1 MSSHNKRK
9 ENQSLFKNVRNI
21 ILLSTLYNKQLLN
34 PYKGARQNWGEKLMY
49 LLLFKNFLNLVVHL
63 SSRMTD
69 VENYSRYTINI
80 KQVAKNGYSVLLS
93 IVDLCTD
100 KLWRDSQYIF

>member
-34 PYKGARQNWGEKLMY
+34 PYKGTRQNWGEKLMY
-49 LLLFKNFLNLVVHL
+49 LLLFKIFLNLVVHL

-69 VENYSRYTINI
+69 VENYSRYTIRL
-80 KQVAKNGYSVLLS
+80 KKHKASCKKWV
-93 IVDLCTD
+93 
-100 KLWRDSQYIF
+100 